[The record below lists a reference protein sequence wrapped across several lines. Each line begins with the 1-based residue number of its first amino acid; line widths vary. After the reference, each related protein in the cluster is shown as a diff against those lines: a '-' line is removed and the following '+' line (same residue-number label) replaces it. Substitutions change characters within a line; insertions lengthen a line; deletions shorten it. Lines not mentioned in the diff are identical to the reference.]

1 MTQTRIPRSVDTAI
15 VGAGQAGL
23 AMSWYLRQAGR
34 EHVLLERR
42 ELLGGSWRDRWD
54 NLCLVTP
61 NWTSSLPG
69 YPYDGHDP
77 DSFMPR
83 DEIAARIARYAAA
96 IEAPVV
102 LGTAVH
108 RLSVRD
114 GGGFLL

>member
-69 YPYDGHDP
+69 YPYDGHDRRE
-77 DSFMPR
+77 PR
-83 DEIAARIARYAAA
+83 ADARPCIGSRFATAAA
-96 IEAPVV
+96 SCSRRAA
-102 LGTAVH
+102 G
-108 RLSVRD
+108 R
-114 GGGFLL
+114 